1 MKEEE
6 GRRNV
11 VVEAF
16 QVAKKSLQETKKKL
30 QEEQNERKY
39 VATALEN
46 AEKQRL
52 QLRGVE
58 DQLAT
63 TKTQVAA
70 LKKKLEEA
78 EKAKV
83 LVEEAQDEAMKAKDA
98 AKQHEYD
105 VRVAK
110 TEDTLRAEVPFV
122 CRTYCALVWDEALNQ
137 AEVEA
142 FSVLRKAESIY
153 YPLAIRPQSSSNSM
167 VDPPKAPPTIV
178 TIIEGVE
185 QTEDTSKAG
194 EVNREAFE
202 GRCHPVLVPSSQHE
216 GPQQY
221 MHIGP
226 HQPQN

>member
-83 LVEEAQDEAMKAKDA
+83 LAEEA
-98 AKQHEYD
+98 
-105 VRVAK
+105 
-110 TEDTLRAEVPFV
+110 
-122 CRTYCALVWDEALNQ
+122 
-137 AEVEA
+137 
-142 FSVLRKAESIY
+142 
-153 YPLAIRPQSSSNSM
+153 
-167 VDPPKAPPTIV
+167 
-178 TIIEGVE
+178 
-185 QTEDTSKAG
+185 
-194 EVNREAFE
+194 
-202 GRCHPVLVPSSQHE
+202 
-216 GPQQY
+216 
-221 MHIGP
+221 
-226 HQPQN
+226 